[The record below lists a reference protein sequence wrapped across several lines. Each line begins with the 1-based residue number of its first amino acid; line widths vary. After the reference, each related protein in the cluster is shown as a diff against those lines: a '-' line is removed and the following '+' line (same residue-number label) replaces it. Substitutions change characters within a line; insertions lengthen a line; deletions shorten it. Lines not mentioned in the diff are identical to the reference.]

1 MITKYTPTYETPQLK
16 ASTDKPQPFIK
27 HTPSFNLFETEKKG
41 KQDLS
46 LNSILKSEKDTQAE
60 AKGSAEPKE
69 EPKKEKGA
77 KKDLRYLR
85 LLEELDQAIEEGRHV
100 EWEKEPQLEEKRRF
114 PSRRKGRKYE

>member
-16 ASTDKPQPFIK
+16 ASTDKPEPFIK

-41 KQDLS
+41 KQGLS
-46 LNSILKSEKDTQAE
+46 LKSEKDTQAE
-60 AKGSAEPKE
+60 AKGSAEPKAE
-69 EPKKEKGA
+69 SKKEKGV